1 MQLLRIYHIN
11 RVMLEHGLDE
21 LIPAKWL
28 PWYVRLMRMSI
39 FWIRNQHK
47 DKNAGARL
55 TLALQALGPVFIK
68 FGQML
73 STRRDLLPPEIA
85 NELAMLQDRVKP
97 FDSERATA
105 IILKALNISSL
116 DQVFSEFSESPL
128 ASASIAQVH
137 AAKLKDCN
145 TDVVVK
151 VLRPDIRKTIKADTE
166 LMLTFA
172 KVLQKWLPDGKRL
185 RPVEVV
191 KEYEKTIVDELDLNR
206 EAANG
211 MQLGRNFEGSEALYV
226 PSIYSD
232 YCTKN
237 VLVMERIYGIPI
249 SNIEALIEQDTNLRI
264 LAERGVE
271 VFFTQVFR
279 DSFFHADMH
288 PGNIFVSRENPQNPQ
303 YIAID
308 FGIVGTLNQE
318 DKRYLAENFIAF
330 FNRDYRKVAQLH
342 ADSGWVPSDTNID
355 EFEVAIRTVCEPIF
369 QKPLAEISFGNVLVQ
384 LFNTAR
390 RFNMV
395 VQPQLVLLQKT
406 LLYIEGLGRQLYPQL
421 DLWQTAKPFLE
432 NWMREQIGVRAM
444 FSKVKSNLPY
454 WSEKLPDMPDL
465 LYDTLKQVKHFPE
478 KQQQA
483 NAALLQQ
490 QKRAQKALHFSIVGA
505 TLIIVA
511 AILPLYPAHWSL
523 SAGLALLGSSCWFV
537 AWWKGR
543 R

>member
-47 DKNAGARL
+47 EKNAGARL

-105 IILKALNISSL
+105 IILKALNIASL
-116 DQVFSEFSESPL
+116 DQVFSEFGETPL

-523 SAGLALLGSSCWFV
+523 SAGLALLGSGCWFV

>member
-105 IILKALNISSL
+105 IILKALNIASL
-116 DQVFSEFSESPL
+116 DQVFSEFSETPL

-490 QKRAQKALHFSIVGA
+490 QKRGQKALHFSIVGA

-523 SAGLALLGSSCWFV
+523 SAGLALLGSGCWFV